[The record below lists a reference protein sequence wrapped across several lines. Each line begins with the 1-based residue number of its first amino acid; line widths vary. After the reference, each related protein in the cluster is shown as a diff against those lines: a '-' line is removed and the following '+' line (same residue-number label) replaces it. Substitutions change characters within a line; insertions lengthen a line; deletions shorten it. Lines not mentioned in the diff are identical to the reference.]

1 MIDEIPDDTM
11 IPACLKAAAT
21 ISGSSGHIDAKS
33 CVELARALYRE
44 ATREPWKRG
53 DATVADAAFRRPRPD
68 DILYAPI
75 AADSRDGAA

>member
-1 MIDEIPDDTM
+1 M
-11 IPACLKAAAT
+11 IPACLNAAAT
-21 ISGSSGHIDAKS
+21 ISASNGHIDAKS

-53 DATVADAAFRRPRPD
+53 DATAADAAFKRLRPD

-75 AADSRDGAA
+75 AGDSRNGSA